1 MYMLFFTVGVV
12 IGIIL
17 YRFFYDPKLANN
29 QTKSNLLKPSPAPS
43 KAFLYASVS
52 AFFKPDFSIIISTS
66 TFDMIYYSKTKVQAA
81 QQVLYY

>member
-1 MYMLFFTVGVV
+1 LFVYAIFTVGVV

-17 YRFFYDPKLANN
+17 YRFFCDDPKLANN

-52 AFFKPDFSIIISTS
+52 AFFKT
-66 TFDMIYYSKTKVQAA
+66 
-81 QQVLYY
+81 